1 MTVLS
6 TGTINPGAAF
16 VLIPNLSTT
25 INVPAGARVI
35 VTTDGGI
42 QTQSA
47 STTGLS
53 RVDIAVAVDG
63 AILPAGAYRR
73 VIAQNTGGSVTTIEN
88 YAMTM
93 SLNLAAGNHT
103 FAVYAGQA
111 TGSLANV
118 SGDASSVLQGVLTV
132 TIVKL

>member
-1 MTVLS
+1 MLS
-6 TGTINPGAAF
+6 TGTINPGAGF
-16 VLIPNLSTT
+16 LLIPNLSTT
-25 INVPAGARVI
+25 INVPAGALVL

-42 QTQSA
+42 QTTSA

-73 VIAQNTGGSVTTIEN
+73 IIAQNTGGSVTTIES

-93 SLNLAAGNHT
+93 SLSLAAGNHT

-111 TGSLANV
+111 TGSVANV
-118 SGDASSVLQGVLTV
+118 SGDANSVLQGTLTV
-132 TIVKL
+132 AILKQ